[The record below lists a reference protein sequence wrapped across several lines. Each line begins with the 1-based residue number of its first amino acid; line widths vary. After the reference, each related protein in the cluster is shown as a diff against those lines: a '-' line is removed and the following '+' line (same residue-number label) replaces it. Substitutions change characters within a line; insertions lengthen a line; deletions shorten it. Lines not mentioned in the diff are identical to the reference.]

1 MVGYQI
7 LIHCSRSSNINKK
20 GHSLYSQNSI
30 DEIYKMTPSPLK
42 KITINELKPGMYV
55 HHIDEQ
61 KGRLSVK
68 NQGRISS
75 QASVEL
81 LKKRGVKSL
90 TIDTSKTLAVD
101 DVNSDDESD
110 NTSKCLEQQSNGP
123 KVSLEDELT
132 RATKLHHQGK
142 QIQKL
147 LLSSVKKGLP
157 FDDKIPRAFSKNLV
171 SSVDRNPDALLCLT
185 KIREK
190 DDYLFEHSLNVAIL
204 LAHFARYLGMSD
216 SEVQDLSYAGFLH
229 DLGKIQVPDEI
240 LHKPGRLTDEEM
252 LVMKGHVT
260 FGVDYLKQTD
270 IAPPLI
276 RAISEH
282 HERLDG
288 LGYPAGVSGDDISR
302 AGRMLA
308 IADMYDA
315 LVADRVYKKGMPSQK
330 AFAILIN
337 DAPERLDEVLV
348 RQFIKCMGVYP
359 VGSVVLLSNERLAM
373 VTAQTDNPLTPN
385 VKVFYSARNNH
396 FLEAKDI
403 SLSSEPRI
411 TIVKAVKAGDY
422 NIDINAFFERSVS
435 VG

>member
-1 MVGYQI
+1 
-7 LIHCSRSSNINKK
+7 
-20 GHSLYSQNSI
+20 
-30 DEIYKMTPSPLK
+30 MTSSPLK
-42 KITINELKPGMYV
+42 KITIDELKPGMYV

-61 KGRLSVK
+61 KGRLSVT

-75 QASVEL
+75 QASADL
-81 LKKRGVKSL
+81 LKKRGVKAL
-90 TIDTSKTLAVD
+90 TIDTSKTLSMD
-101 DVNSDDESD
+101 DTPGEDSHNNSQCDEP
-110 NTSKCLEQQSNGP
+110 QQSGP
-123 KVSLEDELT
+123 KVSLQDELT
-132 RATKLHHQGK
+132 RASKLHHQGK

-157 FDDKIPRAFSKNLV
+157 FDDKIPRTFSKNLV

-216 SEVQDLSYAGFLH
+216 NDVQDLAYAGFLH
-229 DLGKIQVPDEI
+229 DLGKIKVPDEI
-240 LHKPGRLTDEEM
+240 LHKPGRLTDSEM
-252 LVMKGHVT
+252 EVMRGHVA

-288 LGYPAGVSGDDISR
+288 LGYPAGVAGQDISK

-330 AFAILIN
+330 AFAILIG
-337 DAPERLDEVLV
+337 DAPNRLDEVLV
-348 RQFIKCMGVYP
+348 KQFIKCMGVYP

-373 VTAQTDNPLTPN
+373 VIAQSDNPLTPK
-385 VKVFYSARNNH
+385 VKIFYSARNNH
-396 FLEAKDI
+396 FLEAKDVA
-403 SLSSEPRI
+403 LSNEPRI

-435 VG
+435 IA